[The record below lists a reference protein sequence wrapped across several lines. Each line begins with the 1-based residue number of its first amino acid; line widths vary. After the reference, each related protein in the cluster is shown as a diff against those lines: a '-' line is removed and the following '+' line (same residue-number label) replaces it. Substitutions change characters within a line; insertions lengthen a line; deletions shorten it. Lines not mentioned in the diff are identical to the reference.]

1 MNNTEEIS
9 KIHNIL
15 EEIDRLIGEMTVL
28 KSQVAALNQSR
39 TQKIQSIREADFF
52 GMWADRDDMQGRT
65 SQEWLDEL
73 RKKQWTH
80 Q

>member
-65 SQEWLDEL
+65 SREWLDEL

>member
-9 KIHNIL
+9 KIHYIL
-15 EEIDRLIGEMTVL
+15 EEIDRLIGEMTAL

-39 TQKIQSIREADFF
+39 IQKTQSIREADFF
-52 GMWADRDDMQGRT
+52 GMWADRDDMQGYSSR
-65 SQEWLDEL
+65 EWFDEL

-80 Q
+80 

>member
-1 MNNTEEIS
+1 
-9 KIHNIL
+9 
-15 EEIDRLIGEMTVL
+15 MTVL